1 MPTKKI
7 VYRERLPELVVTG
20 RMPLTSK
27 ISKFI
32 NDEIL
37 LNKGNIRTN
46 SLRRKPSAM
55 NNFQVGENALEF
67 ANIASGGLLNR
78 LSPTQD
84 LRLLYD
90 IATGEN
96 VMDSWFGNNGIVSNQ
111 FAQEHPYGAL
121 GINTAADILAFG
133 LGATGKTKYNRVTQ
147 ANKLAKEKGLT
158 SRNMLD
164 ASDIEQIAKNNPY
177 PYQVLGQ
184 AVGDTYQGGKQFV
197 SNLKG
202 QLSRSLD
209 TAWRTPRK
217 TLGNMSLRTYL
228 KPLRKDFK
236 KIDAG
241 KRRNIFAENTER
253 EIRNIEPNASVEVS
267 SYEDINVD
275 INDGTSNSKIPIHFT
290 NPITGERSVANIPSS
305 SKNVRLNA
313 RTTNGE
319 VFIPESFSFDKARYT
334 DVNASI
340 TTLKNPGQ
348 YFPNN
353 LSAPIKKYADEMTKI
368 VGDDAILGGS
378 TPIYAND
385 FAAGV
390 PGDLELVSTESR
402 LPNLKT
408 KLKAK
413 STQAHG
419 NFGYDLD
426 SEYGIGTDKS
436 GNRNP
441 ITVQIIQESKNG
453 KATGPLAHEY
463 YSLLYPE
470 EYEAMVDDAV
480 RHWYEGPV
488 APGQRTPTRI
498 VLDDFEFPISAEE
511 LYKQITPEVQRRKLL
526 KDLFL
531 SDKDKHYNRAF
542 QMLTHPDANVRTQ
555 ARMAMREAIEHHA
568 GPGYEMA
575 SETYP
580 NLRFDDVEANKEFL
594 KSLNLPEEYASNPE
608 IMKNIVDRWHIAETT
623 QSRNLFRFYGGTEY
637 LPNLETV
644 KNAAVSVYAPNN
656 GNASGIGGNTVR
668 YFGGGGLGGDFGTI
682 LKQRLTLY
690 PESMTTPMDLYNQ
703 RQKLSNFRNRNIVDF
718 NDPNAKLHSGD
729 VYREID
735 AIESRMRTG
744 DLTEAEGIELK
755 QKIAEEYDIPF
766 YAGNKYDDVKP
777 GVVSYYSGNNIPP
790 EILRIY
796 PIEGNNFKI
805 HPEIGGKGIPKSIKK
820 RKIYTSYDDEVPF
833 EFRKILTIDDVIK
846 NENIPDEYTPLINI
860 IRKQSKRQFT
870 LKNDYSN
877 WNKRI
882 YSINRKISNAN
893 STLDKYKSLGLATAI
908 TGGIFGPIFGGVLY
922 KINKNEKE
930 YESKVTNLFNKIDNI
945 EDVNT
950 WSKEAKDEYYKLFGV
965 KPEEYNTF
973 IDKENDPYD
982 TKKYYEKYKELKH
995 KQRKERQSNR
1005 KSLGANY

>member
-1 MPTKKI
+1 MSTKKI

-20 RMPLTSK
+20 KMPFTSK

-37 LNKGNIRTN
+37 LNKGNVRTN
-46 SLRRKPSAM
+46 TLRRRPSAM

-67 ANIASGGLLNR
+67 ANIASAGLLNR

-90 IATGEN
+90 IVTGEN
-96 VMDSWFGNNGIVSNQ
+96 VMDSWFGNNGIVPDQ

-121 GINTAADILAFG
+121 GINTVADFLAFG

-147 ANKLAKEKGLT
+147 ANKLAKEKGLA

-177 PYQVLGQ
+177 PHQVLGQ
-184 AVGDTYQGGKQFV
+184 AIGDTYKEGKQFV

-217 TLGNMSLRTYL
+217 TLGNMSLRSFL
-228 KPLRKDFK
+228 KPFRKDFK
-236 KIDAG
+236 KINVEQRFKQNEASV
-241 KRRNIFAENTER
+241 KQ
-253 EIRNIEPNASVEVS
+253 NIEKEFNGTEATIYPFGE
-267 SYEDINVD
+267 INVNIPKRTISKD
-275 INDGTSNSKIPIHFT
+275 IEFV
-290 NPITGERSVANIPSS
+290 NPITGEINTAKKLSTESGNLHTKPIQLVNTETPIVFSDV
-305 SKNVRLNA
+305 KGDLNV
-313 RTTNGE
+313 TTNE
-319 VFIPESFSFDKARYT
+319 
-334 DVNASI
+334 
-340 TTLKNPGQ
+340 GQ

-402 LPNLKT
+402 LPSLKQ

-419 NFGYDLD
+419 DFGYDLD
-426 SEYGIGTDKS
+426 SEYGIGTNKY

-480 RHWYEGPV
+480 KHWYEGPV
-488 APGQRTPTRI
+488 APYQKTPYRI
-498 VLDDFEFPISAEE
+498 TLDDFEFPISAEE

-526 KDLFL
+526 RDLFL

-542 QMLTHPDANVRTQ
+542 QMLTHPDANIRAQ

-568 GPGYEMA
+568 GSGYEMA

-580 NLRFDDVEANKEFL
+580 NLRFDNVEANKEFL

-644 KNAAVSVYAPNN
+644 KRAAISTYAPNN
-656 GNASGIGGNTVR
+656 GSASGIGGNTVR

-703 RQKLSNFRNRNIVDF
+703 RQKLSNFRDRNIVDF

-729 VYREID
+729 VYKEID
-735 AIESRMRTG
+735 AIESRMRSG
-744 DLTEAEGIELK
+744 DLTEAEGIKLK

-766 YAGNKYDDVKP
+766 YAGGEYRNAKP

-796 PIEGNNFKI
+796 PIKGDHFGI
-805 HPEIGGKGIPKSIKK
+805 LPEIGGKGIPTNFTGTVRSIMRDEAFPSSK
-820 RKIYTSYDDEVPF
+820 RPFSLYDPIYD
-833 EFRKILTIDDVIK
+833 
-846 NENIPDEYTPLINI
+846 IPSHHNKLAKTMQ
-860 IRKQSKRQFT
+860 KQSKQ
-870 LKNDYSN
+870 LYALYDDAIN
-877 WNKRI
+877 WSTRI
-882 YSINRKISNAN
+882 NNLNSKIRNAN
-893 STLDKYKSLGLATAI
+893 STFDTYKSLGKVIGVTS
-908 TGGIFGPIFGGVLY
+908 GVFGPIAGGVLY
-922 KINKNEKE
+922 TINKNKKE
-930 YESKVTNLFNKIDNI
+930 YESKLNNLFNKIDNI

-973 IDKENDPYD
+973 TDEENDPYD
-982 TKKYYEKYKELKH
+982 TKTYYEKYKEFRH
-995 KQRKERQSNR
+995 KQRKERKSNR
-1005 KSLGANY
+1005 KSLGGIY